1 MKFSKPIS
9 LANLAQQY
17 NCKFAGNPDFLATG
31 INEIHVVEV
40 GDITFVDHPK
50 YYKKALE
57 SKASLVIIDQEI
69 ECPEGKHL
77 LFAEDPFTVFKG
89 IIENN
94 ISFIPASKFISDSAT
109 IGEGTVI
116 QPGVFVGENVKIGKN
131 CIIHANV
138 SIYQDTEIADN
149 VIIHSG
155 TTIGADAFYV
165 KRRAAHYEKFP
176 SCGNVL
182 IESDVEIG
190 ANTTIDRGVTATT
203 VIGEGTKIDNHVHI
217 GHDTVVGK
225 HCIIAAHVGVSGVVR
240 IEDFALIW
248 GQVGIDRDLTIGKG
262 AVILAQSGVS
272 KTLEGGKTYFGSPA
286 SESREKMKEYAIAKR
301 MREVL
306 DRLDALEGK
315 SNPRED

>member
-1 MKFSKPIS
+1 MKFTNPIS
-9 LANLAQQY
+9 LASLANTY
-17 NCKFAGNPDFLATG
+17 NCRYAGNPDFLATG
-31 INEIHVVEV
+31 INEIHVVES

-57 SKASLVIIDQEI
+57 SKASLIIIDQEV

-77 LFAEDPFTVFKG
+77 LFAADPFTVFKN
-89 IIENN
+89 IIETN
-94 ISFIPASKFISDSAT
+94 IQFVPATKAISDTAE

-116 QPGVFVGENVKIGKN
+116 QPGAFVGENVRIGKN
-131 CIIHANV
+131 CLIHANV
-138 SIYQDTEIADN
+138 SIYQDTVIGDN
-149 VIIHSG
+149 VIIHSN

-165 KRRAAHYEKFP
+165 KRRPTHYEKFP
-176 SCGNVL
+176 SCGSVR
-182 IESDVEIG
+182 IENDVEIG
-190 ANTTIDRGVTATT
+190 ANTTIDRGVTAIT
-203 VIGEGTKIDNHVHI
+203 VIGEGSKLDNHVHV

-225 HCIIAAHVGVSGVVR
+225 HCIIAAHVGISGVVK

-262 AVILAQSGVS
+262 AIILAQSGVS

-306 DRLDALEGK
+306 DRLDALENK
-315 SNPRED
+315 LKENED